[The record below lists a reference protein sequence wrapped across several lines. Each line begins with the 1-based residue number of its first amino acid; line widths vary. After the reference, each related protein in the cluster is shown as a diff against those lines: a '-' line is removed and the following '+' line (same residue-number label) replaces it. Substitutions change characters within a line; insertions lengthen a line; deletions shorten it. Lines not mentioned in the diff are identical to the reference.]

1 MTVLLLLALL
11 ARPNLNETPGLVRP
25 LSRVAVC
32 STKWGL
38 DRRHVTDAM
47 KKRVAY
53 AYGVRWAN
61 RRQFEFDHLV
71 PRELGGADDER
82 NLWPQPLAE
91 ARTKD
96 LEENRLHR
104 AVCAGTL
111 TLTAAQAQMR
121 GWGRSRQMM
130 K

>member
-1 MTVLLLLALL
+1 MILLLLALL

-53 AYGVRWAN
+53 AYGVRWAD
-61 RRQFEFDHLV
+61 RGRYEFDHLV

-91 ARTKD
+91 ARVKD
-96 LEENRLHR
+96 QEENASIAR
-104 AVCAGTL
+104 CA
-111 TLTAAQAQMR
+111 R
-121 GWGRSRQMM
+121 GRSR
-130 K
+130 

>member
-53 AYGVRWAN
+53 AYGVRWAD
-61 RRQFEFDHLV
+61 RRPL
-71 PRELGGADDER
+71 RIRSSRATGAWWCR
-82 NLWPQPLAE
+82 
-91 ARTKD
+91 
-96 LEENRLHR
+96 
-104 AVCAGTL
+104 
-111 TLTAAQAQMR
+111 
-121 GWGRSRQMM
+121 
-130 K
+130 